1 MDMKLIFCVGE
12 RRGKGGVSMGK
23 KLFVLFA
30 LFLSAAAVFAA
41 GQVEDVDPNL
51 KVHGVPISDIQSGDV
66 LKGWYVSDVNEIGLS
81 MYRYEYD
88 KKNKQLIEYSAMIM
102 PASSYYM
109 VEGLSNMLGF
119 GEPILPD
126 RDGYVYEGLEYSPIP
141 LHPYGTAEEKMLD
154 DKHIYV
160 VESLILSYD
169 GSIPK
174 HLKVIDAD
182 GDIRFEG
189 KVEKSK

>member
-1 MDMKLIFCVGE
+1 
-12 RRGKGGVSMGK
+12 MGK

-41 GQVEDVDPNL
+41 GQVEIDEVDPNL

-66 LKGWYVSDVNEIGLS
+66 LKGWYVLDVNETFLS
-81 MYRYEYD
+81 MCRYEYD
-88 KKNKQLIEYSAMIM
+88 KKNNQLIEYSAVITT
-102 PASSYYM
+102 ASFYYM
-109 VEGLSNMLGF
+109 MEGLSNMLTG

-126 RDGYVYEGLEYSPIP
+126 REGYVYEGLEYSPIP
-141 LHPYGTAEEKMLD
+141 LHYETTEEKMLD
-154 DKHIYV
+154 DKHIYL
-160 VESLILSYD
+160 VESMILSYD

-182 GDIRFEG
+182 GNILFEG

>member
-1 MDMKLIFCVGE
+1 
-12 RRGKGGVSMGK
+12 MGK

-30 LFLSAAAVFAA
+30 LFLSAATVFAA
-41 GQVEDVDPNL
+41 GQVEVEDVDPNL

-66 LKGWYVSDVNEIGLS
+66 LKGWYVLDVNETFLI
-81 MYRYEYD
+81 MCRYEYD
-88 KKNKQLIEYSAMIM
+88 KKNNQLIEYSAMIM
-102 PASSYYM
+102 PASFYYM
-109 VEGLSNMLGF
+109 VEGLGNMLGF
-119 GEPILPD
+119 GEPILSD

-141 LHPYGTAEEKMLD
+141 LHLYETTEEKMLD

-160 VESLILSYD
+160 VESMILSYD

-182 GDIRFEG
+182 GNILFEG

>member
-1 MDMKLIFCVGE
+1 
-12 RRGKGGVSMGK
+12 MGK

-41 GQVEDVDPNL
+41 GQVEIDEVDPNL

-66 LKGWYVSDVNEIGLS
+66 LKGWYVLDVNETFLG
-81 MYRYEYD
+81 MCRYEYD
-88 KKNKQLIEYSAMIM
+88 KKNNQLIEYSAVITT
-102 PASSYYM
+102 ASFYYM
-109 VEGLSNMLGF
+109 MEGLSNMLTG

-126 RDGYVYEGLEYSPIP
+126 REGYVYEGLEYSPIP
-141 LHPYGTAEEKMLD
+141 LHCETTEEKMLD

-160 VESLILSYD
+160 VGFMILSYD

-174 HLKVIDAD
+174 HLEVIDAD
-182 GDIRFEG
+182 GDIQFEG

>member
-1 MDMKLIFCVGE
+1 
-12 RRGKGGVSMGK
+12 MGK
-23 KLFVLFA
+23 KLFMLFA

-41 GQVEDVDPNL
+41 GQVEIDEVDPNL

-66 LKGWYVSDVNEIGLS
+66 LKGWYVLDVNETFLG
-81 MYRYEYD
+81 MCRYEYD
-88 KKNKQLIEYSAMIM
+88 KKNNQLIEYWAMITT
-102 PASSYYM
+102 ASFYYM
-109 VEGLSNMLGF
+109 TEGLANMLGV
-119 GEPILPD
+119 GEPILSD

-141 LHPYGTAEEKMLD
+141 LHPYETTEEKMLD

-160 VESLILSYD
+160 VESKILSYD

-182 GDIRFEG
+182 GNILFEG